1 MILNPVQVME
11 GLSGVAASAFVS
23 GIWQG
28 IVLAAGVAL
37 CLRLV
42 PKTTAAVRFLLWSA
56 VFVVLALLPFL
67 RLGAA
72 RAAGVI
78 AAPVSLHRPLHVDMR
93 WSFAIAAVWL
103 VLSAIRAGGLA
114 LSAMQLRRIWKR
126 ATPVVSGVGGGL
138 YRCGKGRQMA
148 QLCTSVDV
156 DSPSVIGFFSPRVLI
171 PTELFDGLTAMELEQ
186 IVLHEIGHLRRAD
199 DWINLLQKLGL
210 VLFPLNPA
218 LMWIEKRLCFERE
231 LACDDGVLHL
241 TKAPKAYATC
251 LTTLAESRLNRRRA
265 ALTLGAWERQSELSR
280 RVHRILRWGEGMGR
294 GQARVVFGVL
304 VLAMLGGATELARCP
319 QLVSFSPVLL
329 PQTALAAQPQERA
342 LRSTGE
348 YQNVVFHPSNPSNAG
363 HETLLKASMPSA
375 GQAQAARGVQT
386 KHVVRRPALHRASQS
401 SSQRAGNV
409 VPPAQQWVVL
419 TSWDDSSN
427 TRMVFTVAREQ
438 TSYPTYA
445 AVPTAGGWLVIPL

>member
-1 MILNPVQVME
+1 MILNPIQVIE

-56 VFVVLALLPFL
+56 VFLVLALLPFL
-67 RLGAA
+67 RMGAA
-72 RAAGVI
+72 RAAGLA
-78 AAPVSLHRPLHVDMR
+78 AAPVSLHSPLHVDMR

-114 LSAMQLRRIWKR
+114 LSAIQLRRIWKR
-126 ATPVVSGVGGGL
+126 ATPVVNGAGSGL
-138 YRCGKGRQMA
+138 YRCGNGRRTA
-148 QLCTSVDV
+148 QLCTSTDV
-156 DSPSVIGFFSPRVLI
+156 DCPSVIGFFSPRVLI
-171 PTELFDGLTAMELEQ
+171 PAELFDRLTASELEQ

-218 LMWIEKRLCFERE
+218 LMWIEKQLCFERE

-241 TKAPKAYATC
+241 TKAPKAYAIC

-265 ALTLGAWERQSELSR
+265 SLTLGAWERQSELSR
-280 RVHRILRWGEGMGR
+280 RVYRILRWGEGMGR
-294 GQARVVFGVL
+294 TQARVVFGVL

-319 QLVSFSPVLL
+319 QLVSFSPDSLT
-329 PQTALAAQPQERA
+329 QTALSAQHPIQRM
-342 LRSTGE
+342 RSAGD
-348 YQNVVFHPSNPSNAG
+348 YQNVVFHPSTAA
-363 HETLLKASMPSA
+363 HEALLKASMPS
-375 GQAQAARGVQT
+375 GQAQPARQVQARR
-386 KHVVRRPALHRASQS
+386 VRRAGLQRASQS
-401 SSQRAGNV
+401 AGSAGNQ
-409 VPPAQQWVVL
+409 PQQWVVL
-419 TSWDDSSN
+419 TSWEGPGEDSGS
-427 TRMVFTVAREQ
+427 TRMVLTVAREQ

>member
-67 RLGAA
+67 RLDEA
-72 RAAGVI
+72 RSAGL
-78 AAPVSLHRPLHVDMR
+78 AAPLSLHSPLYVDMR
-93 WSFAIAAVWL
+93 WSFVIAAVWL

-114 LSAMQLRRIWKR
+114 MSAIQLRRIWRR
-126 ATPVVSGVGGGL
+126 ATPVGNGVGGGL
-138 YRCGKGRQMA
+138 YRCGKGRRMA
-148 QLCTSVDV
+148 QLCTSADV

-171 PTELFDGLTAMELEQ
+171 PAELFDRLTAAELEQ

-241 TKAPKAYATC
+241 TRAPKAYATC

-304 VLAMLGGATELARCP
+304 VLAVLGGATELARCP
-319 QLVSFSPVLL
+319 QLVSFSPASL
-329 PQTALAAQPQERA
+329 PQTALSGQHPVQGM
-342 LRSTGE
+342 RSAGG
-348 YQNVVFHPSNPSNAG
+348 YQNVVFHSSNPSSAG
-363 HETLLKASMPSA
+363 HETLLKASMPPA
-375 GQAQAARGVQT
+375 GQVQAMHEAQTQHA
-386 KHVVRRPALHRASQS
+386 VRKTALHRASQ
-401 SSQRAGNV
+401 RAERT
-409 VPPAQQWVVL
+409 ATRQQQWVVL
-419 TSWDDSSN
+419 TSWDGPGDDSGS
-427 TRMVFTVAREQ
+427 TRMVLTVAREQ

>member
-72 RAAGVI
+72 RAAGMM

-93 WSFAIAAVWL
+93 WSFAIAAVWV

-114 LSAMQLRRIWKR
+114 VSAIQLRRIWKR
-126 ATPVVSGVGGGL
+126 ATPVRSGVGGGL
-138 YRCGKGRQMA
+138 YRCGNGRRMA

-171 PTELFDGLTAMELEQ
+171 PAELFDRLTAMELEQ

-251 LTTLAESRLNRRRA
+251 LTTLAESRLDRRRA

-304 VLAMLGGATELARCP
+304 VLAVLGGATELARCP

-329 PQTALAAQPQERA
+329 PQTALAAQPEERA
-342 LRSTGE
+342 LRSTGA

-363 HETLLKASMPSA
+363 HETLLKASMPPA
-375 GQAQAARGVQT
+375 GQAQARQVQARR
-386 KHVVRRPALHRASQS
+386 VVRKPALHRASQS
-401 SSQRAGNV
+401 SSQRAGGAV
-409 VPPAQQWVVL
+409 HPTQRWVVL
-419 TSWDDSSN
+419 TSWDDSSS